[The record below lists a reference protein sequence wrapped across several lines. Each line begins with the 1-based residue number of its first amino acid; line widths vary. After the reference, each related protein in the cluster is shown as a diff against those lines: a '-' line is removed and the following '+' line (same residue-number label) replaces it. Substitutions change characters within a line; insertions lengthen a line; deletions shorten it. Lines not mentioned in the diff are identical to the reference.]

1 MNLRQCITRN
11 ITYTEVT
18 VLYNT
23 VTGESISYYVYGE
36 TTAAKEMK
44 KILKDGTLET
54 IPTIVCNTVTEKRA
68 ISLENFINNS
78 IVISESEEN

>member
-18 VLYNT
+18 VSYN
-23 VTGESISYYVYGE
+23 GESSSYYVYGE
-36 TTAAKEMK
+36 TTPTKELK
-44 KILKDGTLET
+44 KILRDRNLET
-54 IPTIVCNTVTEKRA
+54 IPNIVCEVFTEKRA

-78 IVISESEEN
+78 IVINEREEN

>member
-18 VLYNT
+18 VSYD
-23 VTGESISYYVYGE
+23 GESTSYYVYGE
-36 TTAAKEMK
+36 TYPARELK
-44 KILKDGTLET
+44 KILRDKKLET
-54 IPTIVCNTVTEKRA
+54 IPLVVCNTVSEKRA

-78 IVISESEEN
+78 IVINESEEN

>member
-18 VLYNT
+18 VSYN
-23 VTGESISYYVYGE
+23 GETNTYYVYGE
-36 TTAAKEMK
+36 TNVANEMK
-44 KILKDGTLET
+44 KILREKKLDT
-54 IPTIVCNTVTEKRA
+54 IPVIECNTFTEKRA

-78 IVISESEEN
+78 IVISESEEK

>member
-11 ITYTEVT
+11 ITYTEVI
-18 VLYNT
+18 VSYN
-23 VTGESISYYVYGE
+23 GENTSYYVYGE
-36 TTAAKEMK
+36 TNAAKEMK
-44 KILKDGTLET
+44 KILKDGTLEI

-78 IVISESEEN
+78 IVINESEEI